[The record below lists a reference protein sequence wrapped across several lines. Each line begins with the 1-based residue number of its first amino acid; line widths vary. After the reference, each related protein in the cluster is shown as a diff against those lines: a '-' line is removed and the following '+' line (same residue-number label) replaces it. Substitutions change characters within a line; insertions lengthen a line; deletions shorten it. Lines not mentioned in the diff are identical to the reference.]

1 MWDFIQNEILGMK
14 WLYAL
19 IRRGVAAAGLGVESK
34 IGGAVAFFLFD
45 IIKISVLLC
54 VLIFLISLI
63 QSFFPPEKSRKI
75 MGRFGGF
82 GSRVIGALLGTVTP
96 FCSCSSIPIFMGFT
110 AAGLP
115 LGVTFSFL
123 ISSPMV
129 DLGSLVV
136 LMSVFGWKTAVLYV
150 VFGLVIAVAGGS
162 LIERLHLEG
171 EIADFIVNARNGGKC
186 WSCGNGGQAELP
198 EMTFTMK
205 ERVKSAFDKM
215 LETLKKLFPYILAGV
230 ALGAFIHN
238 WIPEGWITSA
248 LGSKNPFGVLIAVL
262 CGVPMYADIFGCIPI
277 AEALL
282 FKGAALGV
290 VLSFMM
296 AVTTLSLPSL
306 VMLSKAVKPKL
317 LAIFTAICVV
327 GIIAAGYLF
336 NVVQVVQGWM

>member
-1 MWDFIQNEILGMK
+1 
-14 WLYAL
+14 
-19 IRRGVAAAGLGVESK
+19 
-34 IGGAVAFFLFD
+34 
-45 IIKISVLLC
+45 
-54 VLIFLISLI
+54 
-63 QSFFPPEKSRKI
+63 
-75 MGRFGGF
+75 
-82 GSRVIGALLGTVTP
+82 
-96 FCSCSSIPIFMGFT
+96 
-110 AAGLP
+110 
-115 LGVTFSFL
+115 
-123 ISSPMV
+123 MV

-171 EIADFIVNARNGGKC
+171 EIADFILNARNGGNC
-186 WSCGNGGQAELP
+186 GQAELP

-336 NVVQVVQGWM
+336 NVVQSVQGWM

>member
-14 WLYAL
+14 WLYEL
-19 IRRGVAAAGLGVESK
+19 ILRGVAAAGLSVESK

-162 LIERLHLEG
+162 LIEKLHLEG
-171 EIADFIVNARNGGKC
+171 EIADFILNARNGGKC
-186 WSCGNGGQAELP
+186 GSCGQAELP

-238 WIPEGWITSA
+238 WIPEEWITSA
-248 LGSKNPFGVLIAVL
+248 LGSKNPFGILIAVL

>member
-1 MWDFIQNEILGMK
+1 MFSGFWRFFHLIALALFPVRFC
-14 WLYAL
+14 WLL
-19 IRRGVAAAGLGVESK
+19 
-34 IGGAVAFFLFD
+34 
-45 IIKISVLLC
+45 SVL
-54 VLIFLISLI
+54 
-63 QSFFPPEKSRKI
+63 
-75 MGRFGGF
+75 
-82 GSRVIGALLGTVTP
+82 
-96 FCSCSSIPIFMGFT
+96 
-110 AAGLP
+110 
-115 LGVTFSFL
+115 
-123 ISSPMV
+123 
-129 DLGSLVV
+129 
-136 LMSVFGWKTAVLYV
+136 V

-171 EIADFIVNARNGGKC
+171 EIADFILNARNGGKC
-186 WSCGNGGQAELP
+186 GNCGQAELP

-336 NVVQVVQGWM
+336 NVVQSVHGWM

>member
-19 IRRGVAAAGLGVESK
+19 IRRGVEAVGLSVGSK
-34 IGGAVAFFLFD
+34 LGGAVAFFLFD

-171 EIADFIVNARNGGKC
+171 EIADFIRNARNGG
-186 WSCGNGGQAELP
+186 QTELP

-317 LAIFTAICVV
+317 LAIFTTICVA
-327 GIIAAGYLF
+327 GIVAAGYLF
-336 NVVQVVQGWM
+336 NVVQSVQGWM

>member
-1 MWDFIQNEILGMK
+1 MWDFFQNEILGMK
-14 WLYAL
+14 WLHEL
-19 IRRGVAAAGLGVESK
+19 IRRGVAAVGLSVESK

-75 MGRFGGF
+75 MGRFSGF

-171 EIADFIVNARNGGKC
+171 EIADFILNAR
-186 WSCGNGGQAELP
+186 NGGQAELP

-215 LETLKKLFPYILAGV
+215 LEMLKKLFPYILAGV

-238 WIPEGWITSA
+238 WIPERWITSA

-327 GIIAAGYLF
+327 GIVAAGYLF
-336 NVVQVVQGWM
+336 NVVQSVQGWM

>member
-14 WLYAL
+14 WLYEL
-19 IRRGVAAAGLGVESK
+19 ILRGVA
-34 IGGAVAFFLFD
+34 
-45 IIKISVLLC
+45 
-54 VLIFLISLI
+54 
-63 QSFFPPEKSRKI
+63 
-75 MGRFGGF
+75 
-82 GSRVIGALLGTVTP
+82 
-96 FCSCSSIPIFMGFT
+96 

-162 LIERLHLEG
+162 LIEKLHLEG
-171 EIADFIVNARNGGKC
+171 EIADFILNARNGGKC
-186 WSCGNGGQAELP
+186 GNCGQAELP
-198 EMTFTMK
+198 EMTFSMK

-336 NVVQVVQGWM
+336 NVVQSVQGWM

>member
-1 MWDFIQNEILGMK
+1 MK

-19 IRRGVAAAGLGVESK
+19 IRRGVEAAGLSVESK
-34 IGGAVAFFLFD
+34 PGGAVAFFLFD
-45 IIKISVLLC
+45 IIKISLLLC

-171 EIADFIVNARNGGKC
+171 EIADFILNAR
-186 WSCGNGGQAELP
+186 NGGQAELP

-238 WIPEGWITSA
+238 WIPEVWITSA

-336 NVVQVVQGWM
+336 NVVQSVQGWM